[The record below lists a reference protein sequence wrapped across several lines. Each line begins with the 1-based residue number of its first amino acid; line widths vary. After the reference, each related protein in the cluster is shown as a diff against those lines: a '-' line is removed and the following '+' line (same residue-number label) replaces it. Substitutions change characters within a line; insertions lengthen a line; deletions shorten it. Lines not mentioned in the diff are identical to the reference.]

1 MASNSGLAPFGSQT
15 LIELHVGRESRRNRP
30 NNNNNNNNNK
40 ANTMNITVEVL
51 IRLAREDISWWNK
64 DVDGHWKQLCKIIG
78 RRILPVEFPSLL
90 SSNTKHPHHHHEP
103 AVLSKAKHKHKTTT
117 APVKKGKPNKSSAL
131 ARLPLPPPVLDCS
144 TGVSSKKRV
153 TGNVTNLFGDTIQI
167 TYQVEELRP
176 SERATLLYQTDNEEE
191 EEEEEETR
199 ITEKQSSK
207 QSSSSRKN
215 KTDQV
220 KRIPKA
226 ATFRRCTKLPKRIS
240 IWCHPFDPNNPTQP
254 TTSSTGGFP
263 RPEFIPMASLF
274 HEFEPST

>member
-1 MASNSGLAPFGSQT
+1 MAPFGSQT
-15 LIELHVGRESRRNRP
+15 LIELHVGRESRRNRQ
-30 NNNNNNNNNK
+30 NTNSTNNK
-40 ANTMNITVEVL
+40 ATTNTTVEVM

-90 SSNTKHPHHHHEP
+90 SSTKHPHQEP
-103 AVLSKAKHKHKTTT
+103 AVLLSKAKHKHKTTS
-117 APVKKGKPNKSSAL
+117 APVKKGKPNKISAL
-131 ARLPLPPPVLDCS
+131 AKLPLPPSALDYS
-144 TGVSSKKRV
+144 SSSKKRV

-176 SERATLLYQTDNEEE
+176 SERATLLYQSDNEEE
-191 EEEEEETR
+191 EEESR
-199 ITEKQSSK
+199 RNEKQSSK
-207 QSSSSRKN
+207 QSSSRTS

-254 TTSSTGGFP
+254 TTSPTGGFP

-274 HEFEPST
+274 HEFKPST